1 MTVERGPLSEE
12 GVIGLKVIAFAMNG
26 SSTLLGTDTPVKL
39 SLNPNGGQALG
50 QIIPAK
56 SFASMSIPFMDLQIG
71 PFGHFLQQPV
81 DLFATI
87 TGIPPYGDKFTYE
100 GQGNDIQDNEVSGP
114 DGVRG
119 TLDRLNITIKPP
131 TKKYSI
137 HALKI
142 DADTGEPIPGWGIT
156 VYGGDCDDDFAPV
169 IDSGF
174 TDSDGF
180 IDFFGLQAG
189 TYSVEE
195 SFQPDWNP
203 VTPFCVDVELPG
215 TAGAAGDNFVACPN
229 DPATCDSFD
238 SGALVNVGI
247 VGSDELFGVT
257 LNGPTVI
264 KRSAVVGG
272 ALDSVQ
278 TEIIQLDLAGTSTE
292 LGDIQVTLAP
302 QPASTGKITE
312 QENDTGELDFPA
324 DSFFDIYFEV
334 ELEGTTLHNE
344 EPLHLECKIEQIPPE
359 LCAYEPPIPE
369 PIQLFNT
376 DGVKIAFIDHAMH
389 IPLPPNGRLVVFENE
404 FKDEP
409 GKKYSIRALKLDV
422 ETGDPIDNWEINL
435 YDGGC
440 DDFFA
445 SEIDFGFTDADGY
458 VVFTNLQPGFY
469 SVEEKFD
476 PFWNPV
482 TPPCVDVE
490 LPGTAGAAGGG
501 FIACPNPDATSCDSF
516 DSGALVNVRLA
527 GDDELFPVTLNGP
540 TVIKRGALIP
550 GATDKIET
558 EILQLDLVGSSP
570 VLGDITLRVSSEAL
584 SLGEIE
590 EQDNVTG
597 ELDFPADS
605 FFDIFFE
612 VEVSGIILH
621 NQNPL
626 HLECKIDEI
635 PPELCAYEPPIPDPI
650 PLYDDDK
657 NLIAFIEHAMHIPLP
672 PNERLVVFNNE
683 FKDGG
688 CIDPA
693 PGGGALSFEGEGT
706 PNHTA
711 AEQGELCP
719 EESDSWT
726 FEATLFGGL
735 EQFIGIRVVEKTGS
749 INVSVLRPD
758 GTTVNLTPG
767 AELRASHDQ
776 ENAQYKVTVTGK
788 GPGLAT
794 YGIHVCR
801 GIGFCDFA
809 KDITLTPTLLPP
821 TMVPT
826 DTPTPG
832 GSGDANKNGVVNAID
847 AALVL
852 QGVAGL
858 TDPWPNTDVNGDG
871 ATNSIDAAL
880 ILQFV
885 AGLVPSL
892 PV

>member
-1 MTVERGPLSEE
+1 MWKLGAGLAALTIFAFLFTTVGPRSPRLEAGTLPTTRNCRGTLEVTFNAAPHPVTWPLDDLEPGLGAWTIDISYDDS
-12 GVIGLKVIAFAMNG
+12 VI
-26 SSTLLGTDTPVKL
+26 TPD
-39 SLNPNGGQALG
+39 P
-50 QIIPAK
+50 I
-56 SFASMSIPFMDLQIG
+56 
-71 PFGHFLQQPV
+71 
-81 DLFATI
+81 TI
-87 TGIPPYGDKFTYE
+87 TGPPPVIPVHGTVDGEGIVQAFGEGTYFDIPTSVDFNGLYLGDPTEPGKLTGEFSVGPAGELFGIPINYE
-100 GQGNDIQDNEVSGP
+100 LSCQ
-114 DGVRG
+114 
-119 TLDRLNITIKPP
+119 PP
-131 TKKYSI
+131 PPPEKKYSI

-142 DADTGEPIPGWGIT
+142 DADTGDPIPGWEINLWA
-156 VYGGDCDDDFAPV
+156 GDCTDFSADFV
-169 IDSGF
+169 GSDF

-180 IDFFGLQAG
+180 VDFFGLQAG

-195 SFQPDWNP
+195 KFDPDWNP

-215 TAGAAGDNFVACPN
+215 TADAAGDNFVACPN
-229 DPATCDSFD
+229 DPSTCDSFD

-334 ELEGTTLHNE
+334 EFEGTTLHNE

-422 ETGDPIDNWEINL
+422 ETGEPIDNWEINL

-440 DDFFA
+440 DDLFA
-445 SEIDFGFTDADGY
+445 PEIDFGFTNADGY
-458 VVFTNLQPGFY
+458 VVFTDLQSGFY

-621 NQNPL
+621 NQDPL

-683 FKDGG
+683 RKDGG

-693 PGGGALSFEGEGT
+693 PGGGVLSFEGEGT

-749 INVSVLRPD
+749 INV
-758 GTTVNLTPG
+758 
-767 AELRASHDQ
+767 
-776 ENAQYKVTVTGK
+776 
-788 GPGLAT
+788 
-794 YGIHVCR
+794 
-801 GIGFCDFA
+801 
-809 KDITLTPTLLPP
+809 
-821 TMVPT
+821 
-826 DTPTPG
+826 
-832 GSGDANKNGVVNAID
+832 
-847 AALVL
+847 
-852 QGVAGL
+852 
-858 TDPWPNTDVNGDG
+858 
-871 ATNSIDAAL
+871 
-880 ILQFV
+880 
-885 AGLVPSL
+885 
-892 PV
+892 